1 MNRGCYAKNPNSMR
15 QQVEDLLKEHGGMTI
30 SDLIDELPGYSKG
43 GISKTICDLRDQG
56 VVYIKDWEMTQ
67 PGQKRHPR
75 PVWDHASN
83 SKRQLPHN
91 KQRPL
96 PPTNAVRL
104 KKRRLERKQFSTQTR
119 YIFKLAKN
127 PLPAAE

>member
-75 PVWDHASN
+75 PLWDHASN
-83 SKRQLPHN
+83 SKRQPPHN

>member
-83 SKRQLPHN
+83 SKRRPPHN

>member
-15 QQVEDLLKEHGGMTI
+15 QQIEDLLKEHGGMTI

-83 SKRQLPHN
+83 SKRQPPHN

-96 PPTNAVRL
+96 PPTNAARL
-104 KKRRLERKQFSTQTR
+104 KQRRNARRPFLTQTR
-119 YIFKLAKN
+119 YIFKLTKVGQSD
-127 PLPAAE
+127 

>member
-1 MNRGCYAKNPNSMR
+1 VNRGCYAKNPNSMR

-83 SKRQLPHN
+83 SKRQPPHN
-91 KQRPL
+91 KRRPL